1 MEKDKRMKSYEAQR
15 KCVDEI
21 YNLLKHYLEQYE
33 SDRVLWYDTEL
44 FMLREVR
51 SKLDQDYKHF
61 LRDEILPEA
70 FEKWKNEKMRE

>member
-1 MEKDKRMKSYEAQR
+1 MKSYEAQR

-21 YNLLKHYLEQYE
+21 YNLLKRYLEQYE

-51 SKLDQDYKHF
+51 SKLDQDYRQI
-61 LRDEILPEA
+61 LMDEILPEA
-70 FEKWKNEKMRE
+70 FEKWKNEKVRE